1 MYIYI
6 SHTHI
11 LCIHSKLYMFDHIC
25 AMICVSEDLQAW
37 ASAISSC
44 NIQARPHIFSWTF
57 MDESHGPQS
66 LQRSSNTWIRS
77 YPYSCILLTRNWE
90 SCRIYC
96 NSREPLLRITGWF
109 AGENMRQECSV
120 AGMNWGMLIFM
131 FFVCP
136 WFLGQE
142 TEIVTRVVWAYSALA
157 LAGSLQEQEA
167 NHSRLKKFVCWF
179 DWLDTIGHDW
189 SNYLRTKNSIGSIG
203 LVRPE
208 VPPVFGRHCNGRTQ
222 DGSRYPIAVLNAKV
236 LYFCPLFGWLSGKIG
251 DVERQPDA
259 SYAVCSVASVIFASC

>member
-1 MYIYI
+1 MQ
-6 SHTHI
+6 
-11 LCIHSKLYMFDHIC
+11 
-25 AMICVSEDLQAW
+25 DL
-37 ASAISSC
+37 
-44 NIQARPHIFSWTF
+44 
-57 MDESHGPQS
+57 
-66 LQRSSNTWIRS
+66 LQRQRTTFENHRLVCWWKHAPRMQCDGNELGNVD
-77 YPYSCILLTRNWE
+77 SCLL
-90 SCRIYC
+90 
-96 NSREPLLRITGWF
+96 GF
-109 AGENMRQECSV
+109 
-120 AGMNWGMLIFM
+120 FM
-131 FFVCP
+131 FLVCP

-167 NHSRLKKFVCWF
+167 NHSRLKKLVCWF

-203 LVRPE
+203 LFRPE
-208 VPPVFGRHCNGRTQ
+208 VPPVFGRHCNRRTQ

-236 LYFCPLFGWLSGKIG
+236 LYFCRLFRWFSGKIG